1 MAGLKARSSNE
12 FTRPDAGGLPAR
24 ERATLRHRPLG
35 ATSLLRVS
43 IAASALLFITGC
55 LHRRRASVPLPR
67 APATPSTPVSKKK
80 LQGLA
85 SWYGYPY
92 QGRPTASG
100 EIYNMYAMTAAH
112 RTLPLGTRVRVDD
125 LDNGRAVD
133 VRINDRGPFI
143 RGRIID
149 LSFAA
154 AKVLDMV
161 GSGTAHVRLEI
172 LNPAVVYG
180 PTAVPGVYAVQVGA
194 FRDEDNALRLKAL
207 IEPHFGPV
215 LIQKYDSPKEGLLQ
229 RVRVGHLNNET
240 AADILASDLKQAG
253 LVSVTYVVR
262 LN

>member
-1 MAGLKARSSNE
+1 MRIIISQSGPWRL
-12 FTRPDAGGLPAR
+12 RPAAL
-24 ERATLRHRPLG
+24 
-35 ATSLLRVS
+35 SLLRIGV
-43 IAASALLFITGC
+43 AASALMLLTGC
-55 LHRRRASVPLPR
+55 LHRRRASVVPPT
-67 APATPSTPVSKKK
+67 APATPGTRVSKKE
-80 LQGLA
+80 LVGRA

-149 LSFAA
+149 LSYAA
-154 AKVLDMV
+154 AEAIGMV
-161 GSGTAHVRLEI
+161 GSGTANVRLEI
-172 LNPAVVYG
+172 LNPHVVYG
-180 PTAVPGVYAVQVGA
+180 PSAIPGVYAVQVGA
-194 FRDEDNALRLKAL
+194 FRDPNNALRLKAI

-215 LIQKYDSPKEGLLQ
+215 LIQDYGSPVEGLLY

-240 AADILASDLKQAG
+240 AADILANDLKQAG
-253 LVSVTYVVR
+253 LAAVTYVVR